1 MIQLKIIKK
10 RMSVRMEQRRYS
22 WEKMRDRMNNENEN
36 ITEFNFVTG
45 WLYADGYKGKT
56 LD

>member
-1 MIQLKIIKK
+1 
-10 RMSVRMEQRRYS
+10 MEQRRYS

-45 WLYADGYKGKT
+45 WLYMDGYKGKT

>member
-1 MIQLKIIKK
+1 MAQLKIIKK
-10 RMSVRMEQRRYS
+10 RMSVRMEQTRYS

-36 ITEFNFVTG
+36 ITEFNFVTR
-45 WLYADGYKGKT
+45 WLYTDGYKGKT